1 MSGRDWDNGLL
12 IRFALL
18 TPEADYAE
26 RPASASYRA
35 VPQLLIDDLRRLHD
49 RLKGIY
55 GRMHVQALKLTSL
68 FAALD
73 WLESDAPTPTVS
85 LDHWSAAQRIAEG
98 WRMSAHRLLE
108 QIGFARATFKA
119 NGCPTTHY
127 RLEADAFINRL
138 AAFLEV
144 TPVQVCLWMMTEA
157 SPSQVAT
164 SATSNGSAAA
174 FSTGANRP
182 VEMAQTA
189 KSVTDSDKQESTQ
202 ERHTTTQHQTVAVE
216 PDNQARIQSLLDA
229 LVQMGIGPTRARAL
243 VAGYS
248 TDQINHALRLTERAQ
263 PTNPA
268 GYLIRA
274 LEGNWQT
281 GLLPKADKT
290 ASGVFAFTDRYADF
304 IHS

>member
-1 MSGRDWDNGLL
+1 MNFYTPAGASPQPIDWIAQLTRLVRSLHRSDIRSVAALIGKLLDDPVAATMALRLLYWLPKATRPGGWVYKSWRDW
-12 IRFALL
+12 A
-18 TPEADYAE
+18 AE
-26 RPASASYRA
+26 CNLS
-35 VPQLLIDDLRRLHD
+35 
-49 RLKGIY
+49 
-55 GRMHVQALKLTSL
+55 QAQVK
-68 FAALD
+68 
-73 WLESDAPTPTVS
+73 
-85 LDHWSAAQRIAEG
+85 RIHN
-98 WRMSAHRLLE
+98 RSLLE

-144 TPVQVCLWMMTEA
+144 TPVQVRLWMMTEA

-164 SATSNGSAAA
+164 SATSNGSAAP

-189 KSVTDSDKQESTQ
+189 KSITDSDKQESTQ
-202 ERHTTTQHQTVAVE
+202 ERHTRTQDQTVAVE

-229 LVQMGIGPTRARAL
+229 LVQLGIGPTRARAL

-248 TDQINHALRLTERAQ
+248 TDQINHALRLTERTR

-281 GLLPKADKT
+281 GILPKVDKP
-290 ASGVFAFTDRYADF
+290 ASSVFAFTDRYADF

>member
-1 MSGRDWDNGLL
+1 MNTDSPAAGASSQPIDWIAQLTRLVRSLHRSDIRSVATLIGKLLDDPVAATMALRLFYWLPKATRPGGWVYKSWRDW
-12 IRFALL
+12 A
-18 TPEADYAE
+18 AE
-26 RPASASYRA
+26 CNLS
-35 VPQLLIDDLRRLHD
+35 
-49 RLKGIY
+49 
-55 GRMHVQALKLTSL
+55 QAQVK
-68 FAALD
+68 
-73 WLESDAPTPTVS
+73 
-85 LDHWSAAQRIAEG
+85 RIHN
-98 WRMSAHRLLE
+98 RSLLE

-144 TPVQVCLWMMTEA
+144 TPVQVRLWMMTEA

-189 KSVTDSDKQESTQ
+189 KSITDSDKQESTQ

-229 LVQMGIGPTRARAL
+229 LVQLGIGPTRARVL

-248 TDQINHALRLTERAQ
+248 TDQINHALRLTERVR
-263 PTNPA
+263 PNNPA

-274 LEGNWQT
+274 LEGEWIASVPPCKQVPSDRRRYVT
-281 GLLPKADKT
+281 GP
-290 ASGVFAFTDRYADF
+290 YAH
-304 IHS
+304 IIRS